1 MRLFKFAIVFAL
13 GLLVWPVISVYDAL
27 LTPPAYQGPLSVKIK
42 NDTGMLMTALR
53 LEYKSNGEAEWI
65 EFSPLRN
72 GRYQYAQFILGGEG
86 TYSFVARLEDEREI
100 KCYGGYVENG
110 WEREHRVTLMGC
122 GSRGHEKNER
132 NFVLSSK
139 P

>member
-13 GLLVWPVISVYDAL
+13 GLLVWPVISIYDAL
-27 LTPPAYQGPLSVKIK
+27 LTPPGPLSVMIK
-42 NDTGMLMTALR
+42 NNTGLLIAALR
-53 LEYKSNGEAEWI
+53 LEYKSNETVGWI
-65 EFSPLRN
+65 EFSPLRD
-72 GRYQYAQFILGGEG
+72 GRYQYAQFLLDGEG
-86 TYSFVARLEDEREI
+86 TYSFVARLEDGREI

-122 GSRGHEKNER
+122 GSRGDERNES

>member
-1 MRLFKFAIVFAL
+1 MRLFKFAIVFTL
-13 GLLVWPVISVYDAL
+13 GFLVWPVWSLVDAV
-27 LTPPAYQGPLSVKIK
+27 TAPAYKGPLSVKIE
-42 NDTGMLMTALR
+42 NNTGMLITALR
-53 LEYKSNGEAEWI
+53 LEYKSIGTVGWVEL
-65 EFSPLRN
+65 SPLLD
-72 GRYQYAQFILGGEG
+72 GRYQYAQFLLGGEG
-86 TYSFVARLEDEREI
+86 TYSFVARLEDGREI

-122 GSRGHEKNER
+122 GSRGDERNES